1 MFSKDIDL
9 DENIILKNKIPILIN
24 DENWIKLFSDVDDKY
39 IKSHK
44 EELEELL
51 KEQKKIENEI
61 SSLQREKLK
70 CMKMI
75 LGISDAVNNEEKVE
89 SVSLL
94 DEYSEKIYGIND
106 KIDDLTFQL
115 ETIPKE
121 IREAN
126 YELLKATVKYG
137 YRELKTKEKKLEE
150 TTEELKELKERLKQ
164 LINEKHDYEE
174 WVSGTYTFLHGM
186 LGNKE
191 MEKLDEQILD

>member
-9 DENIILKNKIPILIN
+9 DENIILKNKIPILIE

-39 IKSHK
+39 IINHK

-61 SSLQREKLK
+61 SSLQKEKLK

-94 DEYSEKIYGIND
+94 DEYSGKIYEIND
-106 KIDDLTFQL
+106 KLDDLTFQL
-115 ETIPKE
+115 ETIPKQ

-137 YRELKTKEKKLEE
+137 YRELKIKEKKLEE
-150 TTEELKELKERLKQ
+150 TTEELEELKERLKE

-186 LGNKE
+186 LGSKE
-191 MEKLDEQILD
+191 MEKLDKQILD